1 MYFGILFLLRLTKT
15 ILQKSIMNHL
25 MLTLGIVNT
34 YDKIKILDA
43 HYRAIARAAPIC
55 HAFGFHLALY
65 DFPFKMT
72 AEELVAFVME
82 KTTIGESGS
91 YLKTL
96 YEKNHLSVS
105 DLPKKGFPSHFG
117 EIVITT
123 SKPDSK
129 KLVIPVKIA
138 EEALRNRSFLFLVG
152 LGHKGLPKELFE
164 RGKYHLDIT
173 CKGLSLET
181 CTAIGAIPANLSGLM
196 TRMEVQ
202 K

>member
-1 MYFGILFLLRLTKT
+1 
-15 ILQKSIMNHL
+15 

-91 YLKTL
+91 YLKIL

-105 DLPKKGFPSHFG
+105 DLPKKGFPAHFG

-123 SKPDSK
+123 SKPGPK
-129 KLVIPVKIA
+129 KQVLPAKIA

-152 LGHKGLPKELFE
+152 LGHKGIPKELFE

-173 CKGLSLET
+173 RRGLSLET
-181 CTAIGAIPANLSGLM
+181 CTAIGAIPAHLSGLM
-196 TRMEVQ
+196 TKMEVQ

>member
-1 MYFGILFLLRLTKT
+1 MK
-15 ILQKSIMNHL
+15 QL

-65 DFPFKMT
+65 DFPFKMN
-72 AEELVAFVME
+72 AEELVDFVME

-91 YLKTL
+91 YLKIL
-96 YEKNHLSVS
+96 YERNHLSIS

-117 EIVITT
+117 EIIITT
-123 SKPDSK
+123 SKPNPK
-129 KLVIPVKIA
+129 RQVLPVKIA
-138 EEALRNRSFLFLVG
+138 EEALKNRSFLFLVG

-196 TRMEVQ
+196 TRLEA
-202 K
+202 KR

>member
-1 MYFGILFLLRLTKT
+1 MLFYK
-15 ILQKSIMNHL
+15 KVMEHF

-34 YDKIKILDA
+34 YDKIKVLDA

-91 YLKTL
+91 YLKIL

-105 DLPKKGFPSHFG
+105 DLPKKGFPSQFG

-123 SKPDSK
+123 SKPDPK
-129 KLVIPVKIA
+129 RQVIPVNLA
-138 EEALRNRSFLFLVG
+138 EDALRNRSFLFLVG
-152 LGHKGLPKELFE
+152 LGHKGLPKELFQ

-173 CKGLSLET
+173 GKGLSLET
-181 CTAIGAIPANLSGLM
+181 CTAIGAIPANISGLM
-196 TRMEVQ
+196 ENLETKKET
-202 K
+202 KN

>member
-1 MYFGILFLLRLTKT
+1 
-15 ILQKSIMNHL
+15 

-34 YDKIKILDA
+34 YDKIKVLDA

-65 DFPFKMT
+65 GFPFKMT

-96 YEKNHLSVS
+96 YETNHLSVS
-105 DLPKKGFPSHFG
+105 DLPKKGFPSQFG

-123 SKPDSK
+123 SKPDPK
-129 KLVIPVKIA
+129 RQVLPVKIA

-181 CTAIGAIPANLSGLM
+181 CTAIVAIPANLSGLM
-196 TRMEVQ
+196 TKIEA
-202 K
+202 KK